1 MANGGI
7 IGKRLIPTK
16 DAAKGTWGINEIY
29 HARLDD
35 IWPLH
40 GVLLVN
46 TDFLIIAGGGGGG
59 AVGTPSP
66 GTDHPSAQSGCGAGG
81 YLNSYGSEYSGGN
94 SASLSSL
101 GLGSQLEYSVTIGA
115 GGAIATNGSNTSF
128 SGLAFND
135 SSISLVAIGGGAG
148 GDYGSTSAGGGSD
161 GGSGGGGG
169 HDEYTQTY
177 NVNEWPPGSGTTNQG
192 FGGGTHY
199 MTRDTSLEAFC
210 NAFGGIYCKV
220 QLLRGGGGGGAG
232 GVGAASTPYNG
243 QGGAGLAS
251 SITGTSVMRAVG
263 GSGRGTH
270 GGVNGS
276 MPAGSGSSSHGGGG
290 EGGSTTNTGGD
301 GVVILRYPS
310 GYTVSNPDG
319 NLTIT
324 HTTTGSDRVSS
335 ITAGSGIIKLVS
347 AS

>member
-1 MANGGI
+1 MSNGGL

-16 DAAKGTWGINEIY
+16 DAAKGTWGINESY
-29 HARLDD
+29 NARLDD
-35 IWPLH
+35 IWPIH
-40 GVLLVN
+40 GVVLVN

-59 AVGTPSP
+59 AVGTPS
-66 GTDHPSAQSGCGAGG
+66 GNDYPSAQSGGGAGG
-81 YLNSYGSEYSGGN
+81 YLNSYGSESSGGN

-101 GLGSQLEYSVTIGA
+101 SLGSELLYSVTIGA

-128 SGLAFND
+128 SGTAFND
-135 SSISLVAIGGGAG
+135 ASISLVAIGGGAG
-148 GDYGSTSAGGGSD
+148 GDYGATSTGGGSD

-169 HDEYTQTY
+169 HKLYTQSY
-177 NVNEWPPGSGTTNQG
+177 SSSEWSPGSGTSNQG

-199 MTRDTSLEAFC
+199 MTRDTSVQSFC
-210 NAFGGIYCKV
+210 DAFGGSWCRV

-232 GVGAASTPYNG
+232 GVGATSTPGNG

-270 GGVNGS
+270 GSVSGS
-276 MPAGSGSSSHGGGG
+276 MPTGSGSSSHGGGG
-290 EGGSTTNTGGD
+290 LGGSTTNTGGD

-310 GYTVSNPDG
+310 GFTLNNPDG

-335 ITAGSGIIKLVS
+335 ITAGSGNIKLVN
-347 AS
+347 A